1 LTNYLHSHTS
11 SGAPSVRN
19 GVLVT
24 GCAGFIG
31 FHLALRLL
39 SAGETVI
46 GLDNLNTYYDVN
58 LKKARLAQ
66 LRVTP
71 HFIFLQNDLA
81 DRKAVA
87 ATFNFGNFDRIVH
100 LAAQVGVR
108 HSLVDPFSYVSCNVL
123 GFLAL
128 LEEARQRG
136 NIRHIVYASSSS
148 VYGGTRGQAMSVNQP
163 TDSPLSI
170 YAATKKMDELM
181 SYSYAQLFDIRLTG
195 LRLFNVYGPWGRPDM
210 AVYLFTKAILTG
222 QPIRLF
228 NRGDLWRDFTYIDD
242 TVSGIIAALA
252 REPEGTPPHAIYNLG
267 NNQSQEVRQFLA
279 ILEGIIGRRALIIE
293 EEMQP
298 GDMPRTCADIAESRR
313 DLGFAPVTTLEVG
326 LRRFVEWYRKY
337 HNSMG

>member
-1 LTNYLHSHTS
+1 M
-11 SGAPSVRN
+11 
-19 GVLVT
+19 
-24 GCAGFIG
+24 
-31 FHLALRLL
+31 
-39 SAGETVI
+39 I
-46 GLDNLNTYYDVN
+46 GLDNLNTYYDIS

-71 HFIFLQNDLA
+71 HFTFFQNDLT
-81 DRKAVA
+81 DREAVV
-87 ATFNFGNFDRIVH
+87 ATFDFGNFDRIVH

-108 HSLVDPFSYVSCNVL
+108 HSLVDPFSYVSSNVL

-136 NIRHIVYASSSS
+136 SIRHIVYASSSS
-148 VYGGTRGQAMSVNQP
+148 VYGGTTSEAMSVSQSTN
-163 TDSPLSI
+163 SPLSI

-181 SYSYAQLFDIRLTG
+181 SYSYAQLFDVRLTG

-210 AVYLFTKAILTG
+210 AVYLFTKAILAD

-242 TVSGIIAALA
+242 IVTGIMAALG
-252 REPEGTPPHAIYNLG
+252 REPKGTPPHAIYNLG
-267 NNQSQEVRQFLA
+267 NNRSQEVRQFLT

-298 GDMPRTCADIAESRR
+298 GDMLRTCADIAESRR
-313 DLGFAPVTTLEVG
+313 DLGFAPVTTIEVG

-337 HNSMG
+337 HNIMG